1 MKDTLNARFRAP
13 LKDYYRRRIIVWKDE
28 DSEFADA
35 VAEMTLDN
43 ARILTMQKDRMF
55 ELRRQVEVDFADE
68 NLLIYC
74 PMKFDKPQEN
84 WLLDVFLY
92 SEEFRADYW
101 SLLFDELHVENTRP
115 VREYAKTVSA
125 FFKSRERRARLS
137 ALRRKYADERE
148 LQTGIFGVLCGA
160 KAYGFAEV
168 VRVVLSAE
176 PDEENAALDAM
187 AKFCGENSFWRACEE
202 VYGYVGER
210 DVDLLACHMLATA
223 AMNASDE
230 AAFPGLPFD
239 AAHILQ
245 AYAFFVDWMRK
256 DCEGVARV
264 CQRVEERF
272 HIETLL
278 RRMNR
283 EELMR
288 IGVFPAVDRL
298 LLEQALNGFAEG
310 RFNLD
315 DVETMLQARRDQA
328 WAAEYAAYYDA
339 VRALIHMRR
348 FELAYRNGF
357 HFTAL
362 KEIWTAY
369 AKELYRM
376 DQYYRA
382 FCIAYD
388 RALTLGAMAL
398 EDSLKAAADA
408 AERLYKNGYLTELN
422 DTWTRLLTENG
433 KDALTGAARQ
443 QDFYKTNV
451 AAADSRVYVIISD
464 ALRYDVARSL
474 EEQMTAKLSGNTQ
487 CGCILGLLPG
497 VTPVGMAALLPHRQL
512 RLDDDLKIRC
522 DGLSTEAGNREN
534 VLRCECAE
542 SVVVDYAEFRQSN
555 KARRSEWM
563 KGKKV
568 VYIYHNT
575 IDRAGESDGNVA
587 QACEDAVEE
596 LTQLTRILA
605 NELSAAN
612 IIVTADHGFLYTR
625 SPLDEYEKTGKEMI
639 SGEILEYKRRHAI
652 VRGSGD
658 ECAVTIS
665 LDELNRPELSAVF
678 PRNCMR
684 FRLQGGSSG
693 YMHGGLSLQEMM
705 VPLLRYQ
712 NKKAGQKGYTA
723 IVKTD
728 VMLLGDNRRISNN
741 IFTLNFYQKQ
751 PCLGKVQ
758 PRTVR
763 MVFEDARGQAISD
776 EHRVV
781 FDMTAPEDSQR
792 TQRVTFR
799 LLSSGYDRNAQ
810 YALVLWDADENAE
823 MERVSFQIDI
833 VFENDFGF

>member
-28 DSEFADA
+28 EGEFADT

-43 ARILTMQKDRMF
+43 ARILTMQKDKMF
-55 ELRRQVEVDFADE
+55 ELRRQIEVDFADE
-68 NLLIYC
+68 NLLLYC
-74 PMKFDKPQEN
+74 PMRFETPQEN

-101 SLLFDELHVENTRP
+101 SLLFDELHIANTRP
-115 VREYAKTVSA
+115 VREYAKMVDG
-125 FFKSRERRARLS
+125 FFKSRERCAKLG
-137 ALRRKYADERE
+137 ALRRKYANERE

-160 KAYGFAEV
+160 KEYGFAEI
-168 VRVVLSAE
+168 VRIVLSCE

-187 AKFCGENSFWRACEE
+187 SKFCGEDAFWRICEDK
-202 VYGYVGER
+202 YGYVGER
-210 DVDLLACHMLATA
+210 DVDLLACHMLVTA

-230 AAFPGLPFD
+230 TTFPGLPFD
-239 AAHILQ
+239 AAHTLQ

-256 DCEGVARV
+256 DREGAARV

-272 HIETLL
+272 HIEALL
-278 RRMNR
+278 RRKGR
-283 EELMR
+283 EELLR

-298 LLEQALNGFAEG
+298 LLARALNSFAEG
-310 RFNLD
+310 QLNLD
-315 DVETMLQARRDQA
+315 DAETLMLARRDMP
-328 WAAEYAAYYDA
+328 WAAEYAAYYDV
-339 VRALIHMRR
+339 VRAMTDMQR
-348 FELAYRNGF
+348 FSQAYQNGF
-357 HFTAL
+357 HYTAL
-362 KEIWTAY
+362 KEIWSAY

-388 RALTLGAMAL
+388 RALALGAMAL

-422 DTWTRLLTENG
+422 DTWTRLLAENG
-433 KDALTGAARQ
+433 KDVLTGVARQ
-443 QDFYKTNV
+443 QNFYKKNV
-451 AAADSRVYVIISD
+451 ASTDNRVYVIISD

-474 EEQMTAKLSGNTQ
+474 EVQMTTKLNGNTR
-487 CGCILGLLPG
+487 CDCMLGVLPG
-497 VTPVGMAALLPHRQL
+497 ITSVGMAALLPHRQL
-512 RLDDDLKIRC
+512 TLGDDLKIRC
-522 DGLSTEAGNREN
+522 NGLSTEAGNREA
-534 VLRCECAE
+534 VLCRECAE
-542 SVVVDYAEFRQSN
+542 SVAVDYAEFRRSN
-555 KARRSEWM
+555 KAQRSKWV

-575 IDRAGESDGNVA
+575 IDRVGESDGNVA

-605 NELSAAN
+605 SELSAAN

-625 SPLDEYEKTGKEMI
+625 SPLDEFEKTGKEMI
-639 SGEILEYKRRHAI
+639 SGEILEYKRRYAI
-652 VRGSGD
+652 VRGSGN
-658 ECAVTIS
+658 ESAVTIS

-678 PRNCMR
+678 PRNCIR
-684 FRLQGGSSG
+684 FRMQGGGSG

-741 IFTLNFYQKQ
+741 IFTLNFYQKL
-751 PCLGKVQ
+751 PCIGKVQ

-763 MVFEDARGQAISD
+763 MAFEDARGRAISD
-776 EHRVV
+776 EHRAV
-781 FDMTAPEDSQR
+781 FDMTATENSLR
-792 TQRVTFR
+792 TQRITFR
-799 LLSSGYDRNAQ
+799 LLSNGYDRNAQ
-810 YALVLWDADENAE
+810 YALVLRDADENTE
-823 MERVSFQIDI
+823 MERISFKIDI